1 VVCFLLTAITAAVYA
16 QVYKHKFIHLDDPV
30 YVTQNKNV
38 QQGLTRENVVWAF
51 TTGHASNYH
60 PLTWLSLMLD
70 YHLFGLNSGA
80 FHLTNLLLHLA
91 NTILLFLLLC
101 SITASLW
108 RSAMVAFLFAMHPM
122 HVESVAWVA
131 ERKDVLST
139 FFWMLTILAYTKFV
153 GKKSILWYLLTLF
166 AIILGLLAKPMLVT
180 LPCVLLLLDYWPL
193 RRLFNA
199 VATPTGKNKKSS
211 GWQKLIPLPVLLEKV
226 PLFAIAA
233 ASCVITF
240 IVQQKG
246 GAVRSLDIV
255 PIACRITNALVSY
268 MLYIIKM
275 IWPAKLA
282 IFYPHFGKLL
292 ITPAIAAAAAGIL
305 ISLAVFYLRRFR
317 YLTVGW
323 LWYLGTLI
331 PVIGLVQVGRQSM
344 ADRYSYI
351 PFIGLFIMVVWG
363 IADLLARTRYRA
375 IILTAASCLLV
386 TAMSICTWIQVSYWR
401 DSIKL
406 FSHAIEVSTANPVAH
421 ECLAQNLSDVG
432 RDDEAIEHY
441 RKALQLN
448 ENEHEVHN
456 NLGNL
461 LRKADEKALAVEHYK
476 KAIAL
481 TENMDI
487 EHNGKPGFFEAHCN
501 MALVLQELGDDKQ
514 AVEHFAKALEIRQ
527 ADAHAYYQYAKSLIE
542 LGKYDQAIELCE
554 KAIQSDPKC
563 SRAYYHMGIANFRL
577 GNIDKAIELF
587 SKILQLH
594 PKDAQM
600 HYNIGVLF
608 EKQGDINQAINHYQ
622 LSLRYDPDSADS
634 AKPKERLKALLP
646 KQNKTPAN

>member
-1 VVCFLLTAITAAVYA
+1 
-16 QVYKHKFIHLDDPV
+16 
-30 YVTQNKNV
+30 
-38 QQGLTRENVVWAF
+38 
-51 TTGHASNYH
+51 
-60 PLTWLSLMLD
+60 
-70 YHLFGLNSGA
+70 
-80 FHLTNLLLHLA
+80 
-91 NTILLFLLLC
+91 
-101 SITASLW
+101 
-108 RSAMVAFLFAMHPM
+108 
-122 HVESVAWVA
+122 
-131 ERKDVLST
+131 
-139 FFWMLTILAYTKFV
+139 
-153 GKKSILWYLLTLF
+153 
-166 AIILGLLAKPMLVT
+166 MLVT
-180 LPCVLLLLDYWPL
+180 LPCVLLLLDHWPL
-193 RRLFNA
+193 QRLFNIPEISA
-199 VATPTGKNKKSS
+199 KKNKTLSTWLKS
-211 GWQKLIPLPVLLEKV
+211 INLPVLWEKI
-226 PLFAIAA
+226 PLFVIAA
-233 ASCVITF
+233 TSCVITF
-240 IVQQKG
+240 IIQQKG

-275 IWPAKLA
+275 IWPAGLA

-292 ITPAIAAAAAGIL
+292 VAPAIAAAAALIL
-305 ISLAVFYLRRFR
+305 ISVTVFYLRRFR

-351 PFIGLFIMVVWG
+351 PFIGLFIMFVWG
-363 IADLLARTRYRA
+363 IADLLARYRYRT
-375 IILTAASCLLV
+375 IILTTASCLLIA
-386 TAMSICTWIQVSYWR
+386 AMSICTWVQVAYWR

-406 FSHAIEVSTANPVAH
+406 FSHAIKVTTDNPVAY
-421 ECLAQNLSDVG
+421 ECLAQNLGDIG
-432 RDDEAIEHY
+432 RDDEAIQYY

-448 ENEHEVHN
+448 ENEYEVHN

-461 LRKADEKALAVEHYK
+461 LRNANEKALAVEHYK

-501 MALVLQELGDDKQ
+501 LALVLQELGDDKQ
-514 AVEHFAKALEIRQ
+514 AVEHFARALEIRQ

-563 SRAYYHMGIANFRL
+563 SRAYYNMGIASFRL
-577 GNIDKAIELF
+577 GNTDQAIELF
-587 SKILQLH
+587 KKVLQLH

-608 EKQGDINQAINHYQ
+608 EKQGDIDQAIHHYK
-622 LSLRYDPDSADS
+622 LSLTYDPDFQKSQDA
-634 AKPKERLKALLP
+634 LKRILP
-646 KQNKTPAN
+646 KQNKTPTN